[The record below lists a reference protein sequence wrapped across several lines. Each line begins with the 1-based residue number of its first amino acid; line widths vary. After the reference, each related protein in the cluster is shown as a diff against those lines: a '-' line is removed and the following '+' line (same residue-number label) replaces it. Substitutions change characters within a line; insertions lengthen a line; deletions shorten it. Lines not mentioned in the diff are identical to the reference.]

1 MLLRDAW
8 RGGAGGGG
16 CVLLPRPPP
25 PRARRRRLLRYDAA
39 CMLRCVHASQRPWRG
54 EDARSDST
62 RKAAVTGGSL
72 VARLNGIRRST
83 ALDFPH
89 GAIYYGQ

>member
-25 PRARRRRLLRYDAA
+25 PRARRRLRACCCLHAA
-39 CMLRCVHASQRPWRG
+39 MRVHAARPWRG

>member
-25 PRARRRRLLRYDAA
+25 PRARAPPPPAAMLPACCDA
-39 CMLRCVHASQRPWRG
+39 CMQRPWRG